1 MILNKT
7 TAACGFELMD
17 KFTLLFSHQ
26 QICNMPEQHRNDNDG
41 LNKLN
46 ELSFDSLLDYK
57 LLLDVFHEGICIKNE
72 AGIILY
78 ANEKYCSQLGYEKSE
93 LIGQSNFDLFDDE
106 KQRSISKSKLELRK
120 KGITDTYEIRMRKK
134 DGLPIW
140 LRVSGRPFF
149 DSSKKFVGSIA
160 THTDITKQ
168 REVEEE
174 LRQSK
179 EELESLVNQRTREL
193 TLMNSQ
199 LLNEIKERKLAQV
212 AQRQSERSFRDIFD
226 ASPDAIFVENLNGV
240 ILDANDE
247 ACKLH
252 GCSRDELVGK
262 TIYQLTPEN
271 QHEAVDARQPL
282 LTKGDI
288 RVFESYALKSDGDT
302 VPIEVKVSKFNY
314 DKKPALLL
322 HVRDVSDRLKAQN
335 LMHKINVELESK
347 VRERTADLQEMN
359 KSLQLSEQ
367 LYRQIAR
374 NIPRS
379 AIFVFDSELRY
390 VLAEGNLIGF
400 ISLER
405 EHIEGKSIYELFSKE
420 QLQEVEHIYKWT
432 IEGISG
438 SYDFEQ
444 NNFSY
449 QINYL
454 PIRSDAGE
462 IIYGMLMVV
471 DITDLKKIQ
480 QKLET
485 QATDLKRSNE
495 ELERFAY
502 VASHDLQ
509 GPLRTISSYLQL
521 LESRY
526 SDKLQGDAKEFINYS
541 VAGAKR
547 MQRLI
552 QDLLNYSRINTR
564 PKAFTEVNLNEVMQ
578 VVMKNI
584 EASVDSSGAELRI
597 DTLPTVVGDSNQL
610 MQLFQNLIDNAIKF
624 VKDRKPLV
632 LVNVEDHKSEWIFVI
647 RDNGIGIQ
655 QEFKEKIFQIFQR
668 LHAET
673 DFPGTGI
680 GLAIC
685 KKIAH
690 LHGGDIWFE
699 SEPEHGTA
707 FFFSISKNLRKP
719 GMK

>member
-1 MILNKT
+1 MT
-7 TAACGFELMD
+7 
-17 KFTLLFSHQ
+17 
-26 QICNMPEQHRNDNDG
+26 EQHKNDNTAIV
-41 LNKLN
+41 NLN

-57 LLLDVFHEGICIKNE
+57 SLLDIFHEGICIKTVD
-72 AGIILY
+72 GIILY
-78 ANEKYCSQLGYEKSE
+78 ANEKYCSQLGYSKNE

-106 KQRSISKSKLELRK
+106 KQKVISKSKLELRK
-120 KGITDTYEIRMRKK
+120 KGITDTYEIRMRRK

-149 DSSKKFVGSIA
+149 DASNKFVGSIA

-174 LRQSK
+174 LRKSK

-199 LLNEIKERKLAQV
+199 LINEIKERKLAQV

-226 ASPDAIFVENLNGV
+226 ASPDAIFVENLNGE

-252 GCSRDELVGK
+252 DCSREALIGK
-262 TIYQLTPEN
+262 TIYEVTPKN

-282 LTKGDI
+282 LTKGEV
-288 RVFESYALKSDGDT
+288 RVFESYALKSNGDT

-322 HVRDVSDRLKAQN
+322 HVRDISDRLKEN
-335 LMHKINVELESK
+335 LMHKINVDLESK
-347 VRERTADLQEMN
+347 VCERTADLQEMN

-379 AIFVFDSELRY
+379 AIFVFDNELRY

-420 QLQEVEHIYKWT
+420 QLLEVEHIYKWT

-454 PIRSDAGE
+454 PIRSDEGE

-471 DITDLKKIQ
+471 DITDMKKIQ
-480 QKLET
+480 QKLES

-578 VVMKNI
+578 VVIKNI
-584 EASVDSSGAELRI
+584 ESNVEASSAELRV

-632 LVNVEDHKSEWIFVI
+632 LVNFEDHKNEWIFII

-707 FFFSISKNLRKP
+707 FFFSISKNLKKP

>member
-1 MILNKT
+1 MPNQ
-7 TAACGFELMD
+7 D
-17 KFTLLFSHQ
+17 K
-26 QICNMPEQHRNDNDG
+26 NDNTAFG
-41 LNKLN
+41 NIN

-57 LLLDVFHEGICIKNE
+57 SLLDVFHEGICIKNE
-72 AGIILY
+72 GGIILY
-78 ANEKYCSQLGYEKSE
+78 ANDKYYSQLGYERSE
-93 LIGQSNFDLFDDE
+93 LIGSSGFDLYDDE
-106 KQRSISKSKLELRK
+106 KQRSISKSKFELRK
-120 KGITDTYEIRMRKK
+120 KGILDTYEIRMRKK
-134 DGLPIW
+134 NGSPIY

-149 DSSKKFVGSIA
+149 DEQKKFIGSIA

-174 LRQSK
+174 LRKSK
-179 EELESLVNQRTREL
+179 EELESLVNLRTREL
-193 TLMNSQ
+193 TMINLQ
-199 LLNEIKERKLAQV
+199 LVNEIKERKLAQV

-226 ASPDAIFVENLNGV
+226 ASPDAIYVENLNGI
-240 ILDANDE
+240 ILDINEE

-252 GCSRDELVGK
+252 DCTRDELIGK
-262 TIYQLTPEN
+262 NIYDITPKS

-282 LTKGDI
+282 LTKGEI

-302 VPIEVKVSKFNY
+302 VPIEVKVSKFSY

-322 HVRDVSDRLKAQN
+322 HVRDISERLKTQN

-347 VRERTADLQEMN
+347 VRERTTDLQEMN

-379 AIFVFDSELRY
+379 AIFVFDNELRY

-400 ISLER
+400 ISLNR
-405 EHIEGKSIYELFSKE
+405 EHIEGKSIYELFSDV
-420 QLQEVEHIYKWT
+420 QLKEVEHIYKWT
-432 IEGISG
+432 IQGISG

-444 NNFSY
+444 NNCSY

-454 PIRSDAGE
+454 PIRSDEGE

-480 QKLET
+480 QKLES

-541 VAGAKR
+541 VSGAKR

-578 VVMKNI
+578 VVLKNI
-584 EASVDSSGAELRI
+584 ESNVEASGAELRV
-597 DTLPTVVGDSNQL
+597 DKLPTVVGDSNQL

-632 LVNVEDHKSEWIFVI
+632 LVNVEDHKNEWIFII

-668 LHAET
+668 LHSET

-699 SEPEHGTA
+699 SEPGHGTA
-707 FFFSISKNLRKP
+707 FFLSISKNKD
-719 GMK
+719 

>member
-1 MILNKT
+1 MT
-7 TAACGFELMD
+7 EQD
-17 KFTLLFSHQ
+17 K
-26 QICNMPEQHRNDNDG
+26 NDNTDIG
-41 LNKLN
+41 NLN

-57 LLLDVFHEGICIKNE
+57 SLLDIFHEGICIKTE
-72 AGIILY
+72 DGIILY
-78 ANEKYCSQLGYEKSE
+78 ANEKYCSQLGYSKNE
-93 LIGQSNFDLFDDE
+93 LIGQSNLDLFDDE
-106 KQRSISKSKLELRK
+106 KQKGISKSKLELRR
-120 KGITDTYEIRMRKK
+120 KGITDTYEIRMRRK

-149 DSSKKFVGSIA
+149 DASNKFVGSIA

-174 LRQSK
+174 LRKSK

-199 LLNEIKERKLAQV
+199 LINEIKERKLAQV

-226 ASPDAIFVENLNGV
+226 ASPDAIFVEDLNGK
-240 ILDANDE
+240 ILDVNEE

-252 GCSRDELVGK
+252 DCSREELIGK
-262 TIYQLTPEN
+262 TIYELTPQN

-282 LTKGDI
+282 LTKGEV
-288 RVFESYALKSDGDT
+288 RVFESYAMKSNGDT
-302 VPIEVKVSKFNY
+302 APIEVKVSKFNY
-314 DKKPALLL
+314 NKKPALLL
-322 HVRDVSDRLKAQN
+322 HVRDISDRLKAQN

-379 AIFVFDSELRY
+379 AIFVFDNELRY

-454 PIRSDAGE
+454 PIRSDEGE

-480 QKLET
+480 QKLES

-578 VVMKNI
+578 VVIKNI
-584 EASVDSSGAELRI
+584 ESNVEASGAELRV

-632 LVNVEDHKSEWIFVI
+632 LVNVEDHKNEWLFVI

>member
-1 MILNKT
+1 
-7 TAACGFELMD
+7 
-17 KFTLLFSHQ
+17 
-26 QICNMPEQHRNDNDG
+26 MPEQHDKDNDG
-41 LNKLN
+41 LHNLN
-46 ELSFDSLLDYK
+46 QLSFESLLDYK
-57 LLLDVFHEGICIKNE
+57 SLLDVFHEGICVKNE
-72 AGIILY
+72 EGKILY
-78 ANEKYCSQLGYEKSE
+78 ANERYCSQLGYEKSE
-93 LIGQSNFDLFDDE
+93 LIDQANLDLFDDE
-106 KQRSISKSKLELRK
+106 KYRNISGSKLQLRK
-120 KGITDTYEIRMRKK
+120 KGITDTYEVRMRKK
-134 DGLPIW
+134 DGTAVW
-140 LRVSGRPFF
+140 MRVSGRPFF
-149 DSSKKFVGSIA
+149 DAGNKFVGSIA
-160 THTDITKQ
+160 TYTDITKQ
-168 REVEEE
+168 LEVEEE
-174 LRQSK
+174 LRKSK
-179 EELESLVNQRTREL
+179 EELESLVNLRTREL
-193 TLMNSQ
+193 MLMNSQ
-199 LLNEIKERKLAQV
+199 LTSEIKERKLAQV

-226 ASPDAIFVENLNGV
+226 ASPDAIFVESLTGE
-240 ILDANDE
+240 ILDVNEE

-252 GCSRDELVGK
+252 GWSREQLIGK
-262 TIYQLTPEN
+262 TIYDITPSE
-271 QHEAVDARQPL
+271 QHEAVDTRQPL
-282 LTKGDI
+282 LTQGDI
-288 RVFESYALKSDGDT
+288 RVFESYAKKSDGDS
-302 VPIEVKVSKFNY
+302 VPIEVKVSKISY

-322 HVRDVSDRLKAQN
+322 HVRDTSERLKAQN
-335 LMHKINVELESK
+335 LMHKINLELETK

-359 KSLQLSEQ
+359 KSLQISEQ

-379 AIFVFDSELRY
+379 AIFVFNNDLRY

-405 EHIEGKSIYELFSKE
+405 EHIEGKSIYELFTAE

-432 IEGISG
+432 IEGVSG
-438 SYDFEQ
+438 SYEFEQ
-444 NNFSY
+444 NNFIY

-454 PIRSDAGE
+454 PIRGDAGE

-471 DITDLKKIQ
+471 DISDLKKIQ
-480 QKLET
+480 QKLESQT
-485 QATDLKRSNE
+485 IDLKRSNE

-552 QDLLNYSRINTR
+552 HDLLNYSRINTR
-564 PKAFTEVNLNEVMQ
+564 PKPFTEVNLNEVML
-578 VVMKNI
+578 VVLKNI
-584 EASVDSSGAELRI
+584 ETSTEASGAELRI

-610 MQLFQNLIDNAIKF
+610 MQLLQNLIDNAIKF
-624 VKDRKPLV
+624 VKDRKPLI
-632 LVNVEDHKSEWIFVI
+632 LINVEDHRNEWIFVV

-707 FFFSISKNLRKP
+707 FFFSISKSLKKP
-719 GMK
+719 ALA